1 LVLVKRIF
9 GCLLAV
15 AAISFAPRDAA
26 AAEFTFGCITNNNA
40 INCGSLE
47 SQLALTVELNAT
59 DSSMVDF
66 LFTNSGPADS
76 SIADVYFDD
85 PPPLLGAPGLISTS
99 SGVSFSAGC
108 SPGNLPGGSPYGFTT
123 AYCADSDSP
132 VQPNGVNP
140 GEWLQLSYT
149 LQGGATL
156 ADVLNAISSG
166 TFSVGIH
173 VQGFSNGGSESGV
186 LNPVPEPASMVL
198 LGSGAIAAALSR
210 RRRKVAA

>member
-1 LVLVKRIF
+1 MQKRIF
-9 GCLLAV
+9 VCLI
-15 AAISFAPRDAA
+15 AAAALTLCSRDAA
-26 AAEFTFGCITNNNA
+26 ASEFTFGCITNNNA
-40 INCGSLE
+40 IDCGTLE
-47 SQLALTVELNAT
+47 SQIVVSIELNAT

-66 LFTNSGPADS
+66 LFTNTGPAAS

-85 PPPLLGAPGLISTS
+85 PPPLLGAPGLIASS
-99 SGVSFSAGC
+99 SGVTFNAGC

-156 ADVLNAISSG
+156 ADVLNAIAAG

-173 VQGFSNGGSESGV
+173 VQGFESGGSEAGI